1 MVENGTI
8 PVKSNQEYTQG
19 IKDYVNQTMERIIE
33 DTGGPITDEELRRLE
48 ILEDESFDLEQ
59 VYEQHLLSGGKKII
73 H

>member
-1 MVENGTI
+1 
-8 PVKSNQEYTQG
+8 
-19 IKDYVNQTMERIIE
+19 MERIIE